1 MGNSELNLH
10 TLKNYSNQLQN
21 WFSPSSHLPSLLLYG
36 CNVAAGDVGEEFI
49 TKLHQLTRASIAATA
64 RPTGNAALGGNWNLK
79 VNVGSLVDSPLAFTA
94 EAMAAYP
101 AVLAFFSLG
110 SYSSTTSSMT
120 AKVTVEG
127 SYAYTVD
134 SELGLQIL
142 DVADPKKPTF
152 KGKYKFS
159 DDSEV
164 KGVAIKEKYAFV
176 ASYTSGLQV
185 VDLTDPTNPVTKL
198 NDSTSCNTAE
208 DIAIKDNYV
217 YVAGGISGLQIF
229 DISDPTKFTVKGKY
243 KHATGSIRNVTVKGN
258 YAYVLSESSLISTLQ
273 IIDITNPDSP
283 VLKGSYNTSSTAFEV
298 KVEGNYAY
306 IAGGYSGMQI
316 VDVSDATKPTLKGS
330 FDTSYNVFGVSI
342 VGNLAYIADG
352 NMGVLVLDVTDPVT
366 PKSVGTYQT
375 IGMAKGVFVVNNQA
389 YIAGGS
395 TGLEIVLN
403 NTPPTATDTTIS
415 VDEDAVY
422 AFAMDDFSF
431 TDSDSDDDDDDSD
444 DGEGDDNDD
453 GDDDGSLKEVQITEL
468 PLVGQFFKDADD
480 DGIQDEGEAIK
491 IDQKIALADISKLK
505 FKSIAE
511 ASGTDY
517 ASFKF
522 KVSDGYEYSA
532 SAYKTTVDVKPVNDT
547 PILTDT
553 DVTLSVVIKGV
564 GAPTGTVGTLISSL
578 VKLGGNVKDADTDA
592 LTGIAITKVDTTKGS
607 WFYSIDNGTKWTS
620 LSSVSDSNA
629 LLLAANTNTRLYFQA
644 NAETTGKISDLV
656 TFRAWDQTS
665 GTNGGNID
673 ITSTT
678 NATAFSSMTDTAGIT
693 VKDATDGTDSG
704 STGGSINVK
713 LSLKIASNNLFLLGD
728 ASEGGKLKLHIKLD
742 GHKSK
747 LVNELGVCVVDDD
760 KGTIDGIAPDAEG
773 YAQAALL
780 RAQVIFSSIANAPKG
795 FSSDITRLLEFKAGA
810 KLKFFM
816 IKDGTLDGVMSG
828 KISFKNVLFADAKT
842 QKTTDLGNG
851 EFALDWDEL
860 LEGGGADFQKLK
872 VKIKASNEEMPMGT
886 GLQGTSGG
894 EVIDLREAK
903 TEVKAE
909 FTVHR
914 EAAFKNFVCFY
925 QMADAK
931 GGIDI
936 NGDGKADLMPGDEGY
951 IKAAMNA
958 RVSGINLSVENQG
971 SATFSGVFQKGS
983 IFAPMI
989 IADGAAEML
998 LDSEIKNDPAVY
1010 LPFLGANPSK
1020 ADHIRLLGSNCFGF
1034 EDLPGG
1040 GDNDFNDI
1048 VVKVNLKTA

>member
-1 MGNSELNLH
+1 MKNILFIDSAVDNYEILLEGLLPEITAIVLEPNSDGVEQISQVFFQESLIQSVHIVSHGSPGTLYLGNSELSLH

-21 WFSPSSHLPSLLLYG
+21 WFSTSSHVPNLLLYG

-49 TKLHQLTRASIAATA
+49 TKLHQLTGASIAATA
-64 RPTGNAALGGNWNLK
+64 RPTGNVALGGNWNLK
-79 VNVGSLVDSPLAFTA
+79 INVGGNVNSPLAFTA

-101 AVLAFFSLG
+101 AVLALFSLG
-110 SYSSTTSSMT
+110 SYTSTTSSSMIS
-120 AKVTVEG
+120 KVIVEG

-142 DVADPKKPTF
+142 DVTNPKKPTF

-159 DDSEV
+159 ADSEV
-164 KGVAIKEKYAFV
+164 KGVAIKGKYAYV

-185 VDLTDPTNPVTKL
+185 IDLTNPTNPAFKFS
-198 NDSTSCNTAE
+198 DSTSCTTVE
-208 DIAIKDNYV
+208 DIAIKDNYA

-229 DISDPTKFTVKGKY
+229 DIGDSTKLTVKGKY
-243 KHATGSIRNVTVKGN
+243 QNAKGSIKNVTVKGN

-316 VDVSDATKPTLKGS
+316 IDVSDVTKPTFKGS
-330 FDTSYNVFGVSI
+330 FDTSYNVFGVSL
-342 VGNLAYIADG
+342 VGNLVYIADG
-352 NMGVLVLDVTDPVT
+352 NMGVQVLDVSNPVD

-375 IGMAKGVFVVNNQA
+375 TGMAKGVFVVNNQA

-395 TGLEIVLN
+395 TGLEILLN

-415 VDEDAVY
+415 VDRDTVY
-422 AFAMDDFSF
+422 AFAVKDFGF
-431 TDSDSDDDDDDSD
+431 SDSDDDG
-444 DGEGDDNDD
+444 GEGDDNDD
-453 GDDDGSLKEVQITEL
+453 GNEGTSFKEIQITEL
-468 PLVGQFFKDADD
+468 PLVGQFFKDTND
-480 DGIQDEGEAIK
+480 DGIQNEGEAITV
-491 IDQKIALADISKLK
+491 DQKIALADISKLK
-505 FKSIAE
+505 FKSVAE
-511 ASGTDY
+511 ASGTKY

-522 KVSDGYEYSA
+522 KVSDGLEYSA
-532 SAYKTTVDVKPVNDT
+532 TAYKATIDVK
-547 PILTDT
+547 
-553 DVTLSVVIKGV
+553 S
-564 GAPTGTVGTLISSL
+564 
-578 VKLGGNVKDADTDA
+578 VKD
-592 LTGIAITKVDTTKGS
+592 V
-607 WFYSIDNGTKWTS
+607 ID
-620 LSSVSDSNA
+620 D
-629 LLLAANTNTRLYFQA
+629 
-644 NAETTGKISDLV
+644 
-656 TFRAWDQTS
+656 
-665 GTNGGNID
+665 
-673 ITSTT
+673 
-678 NATAFSSMTDTAGIT
+678 
-693 VKDATDGTDSG
+693 TDSG
-704 STGGSINVK
+704 STSGSINVK
-713 LSLKIASNNLFLLGD
+713 LSLKIVPNNLFLLGD
-728 ASEGGKLKLHIKLD
+728 ASESGKLKLHIKLD

-760 KGTIDGIAPDAEG
+760 KGTIDGIALDAEG
-773 YAQAALL
+773 YAQAALS
-780 RAQVIFSSIANAPKG
+780 RAQVVFSSIANTPKG
-795 FSSDITRLLEFKAGA
+795 FSSDMTRLLEFKAGA

-851 EFALDWDEL
+851 EFSLDWDEL
-860 LEGGGADFQKLK
+860 LEGAGADFQKLK
-872 VKIKASNEEMPMGT
+872 VKIKASNEEIPLGT

-971 SATFSGVFQKGS
+971 STTFSGVFQKGA

-989 IADGAAEML
+989 IADGTAEML
-998 LDSEIKNDPAVY
+998 LDSDTSNDPAVY
-1010 LPFLGANPSK
+1010 LPFLGANPNK